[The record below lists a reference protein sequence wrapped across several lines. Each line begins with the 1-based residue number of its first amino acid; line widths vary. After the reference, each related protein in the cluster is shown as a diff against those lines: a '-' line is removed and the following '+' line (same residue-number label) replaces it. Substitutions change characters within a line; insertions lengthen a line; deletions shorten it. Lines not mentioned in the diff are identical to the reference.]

1 MEAMDLWSLGY
12 IYQMQADKILDHT
25 VVLCQVVELSS
36 DQKLEIMVLILILA
50 QTRSIGDKDD
60 LS

>member
-36 DQKLEIMVLILILA
+36 DQKPEIMVLIFA